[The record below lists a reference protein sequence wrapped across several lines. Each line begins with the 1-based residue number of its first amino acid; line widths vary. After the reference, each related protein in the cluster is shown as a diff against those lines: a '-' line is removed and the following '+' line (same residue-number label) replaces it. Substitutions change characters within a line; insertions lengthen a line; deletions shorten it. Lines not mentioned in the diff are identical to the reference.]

1 MVTYE
6 RPTVEQDSQND
17 RMNEGGWVG
26 QEATNLAEMLE
37 VCTNKMIFEWTK
49 TYLGDVA
56 TDDI

>member
-1 MVTYE
+1 MK
-6 RPTVEQDSQND
+6 
-17 RMNEGGWVG
+17 EGGWVG
-26 QEATNLAEMLE
+26 QEAPSLAEMLE